1 MLLKCNL
8 DVLYWVVWDY
18 SFSRYMC
25 VYVYVC
31 MNTHILNNW
40 TIIDIIYPRNVKINI
55 FSNNMPMY
63 TYLGKLTWGIMV
75 YLVPDNSS
83 IFSYY
88 SGEKIINLNK
98 ILMFDVIDCLTTVL
112 SNSWKFYFTQKVLY
126 NFVNLFMD
134 CSEDFH

>member
-1 MLLKCNL
+1 
-8 DVLYWVVWDY
+8 
-18 SFSRYMC
+18 
-25 VYVYVC
+25 
-31 MNTHILNNW
+31 
-40 TIIDIIYPRNVKINI
+40 
-55 FSNNMPMY
+55 
-63 TYLGKLTWGIMV
+63 MV

-83 IFSYY
+83 TFSYY

-112 SNSWKFYFTQKVLY
+112 SNSRKFYFTQKVLY